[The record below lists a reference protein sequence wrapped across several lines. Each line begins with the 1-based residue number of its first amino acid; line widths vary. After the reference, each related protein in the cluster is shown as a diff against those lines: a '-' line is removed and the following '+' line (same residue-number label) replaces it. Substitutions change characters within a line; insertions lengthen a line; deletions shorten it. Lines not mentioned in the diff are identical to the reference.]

1 MCRQSDDLHRQS
13 HTSAHETV
21 GGGAASPDLRLAA
34 IEYLAEKDLSMTSS
48 KQRRLG
54 VVALGASFVA
64 LSGYA
69 GLSAACTGAV
79 K

>member
-1 MCRQSDDLHRQS
+1 MCRQSELHRRS
-13 HTSAHETV
+13 HLLRPTRLL
-21 GGGAASPDLRLAA
+21 AAGSPAPDLRLAA

-48 KQRRLG
+48 KQRLG
-54 VVALGASFVA
+54 VVGLGARFVA

-69 GLSAACTGAV
+69 GLLAACTVAV

>member
-1 MCRQSDDLHRQS
+1 L
-13 HTSAHETV
+13 
-21 GGGAASPDLRLAA
+21 AAEPPAPDLRLAA

-54 VVALGASFVA
+54 VVGLGARFVA

-69 GLSAACTGAV
+69 GLLAACTVAV

>member
-1 MCRQSDDLHRQS
+1 MCRQSDDLHRQL
-13 HTSAHETV
+13 HLLRPTRLL
-21 GGGAASPDLRLAA
+21 AAEPPAPDLRLAA

-48 KQRRLG
+48 KQRLG
-54 VVALGASFVA
+54 VVGLGARFVA

-69 GLSAACTGAV
+69 GLLAACTVAV

>member
-1 MCRQSDDLHRQS
+1 
-13 HTSAHETV
+13 
-21 GGGAASPDLRLAA
+21 
-34 IEYLAEKDLSMTSS
+34 MTSS

-54 VVALGASFVA
+54 VVALGARFVA

-69 GLSAACTGAV
+69 GLLAACTVAV